1 MSTQVLTII
10 DTPGHRDYIKN
21 MITGASQADAAVLVI
36 SSSKREFEAGISK
49 EGQTREHALLA
60 FTMGVKQIVVVCNK
74 MDTVGYSEDRFEEIK
89 AKVSKYLEKV
99 GYN

>member
-1 MSTQVLTII
+1 
-10 DTPGHRDYIKN
+10 

-36 SSSKREFEAGISK
+36 GSGIGEFEVGISK
-49 EGQTREHALLA
+49 EGKTREHALLA
-60 FTMGVKQIVVVCNK
+60 FTMGVKQIIVVCNK

-99 GYN
+99 GYKCDFLSLN